1 MKRQIKVWTGR
12 TFMVAAVIF
21 AAHYWGM
28 PLYRQYFTAK
38 KAEVFVP
45 TTTVKSGEFI
55 VSFHE
60 IGDLDAAKSVM
71 VITRTGGK
79 VIKLIKEGTIV
90 KKGDELAILDTSD
103 IVREIR
109 NQQLAVKNAD
119 ADVERAKEE
128 LRMLELSNATELAK
142 QKADYE
148 YNLNELTLAQA
159 ELEKKKK
166 LAEKKLIP
174 KDQVDQAEGQVR
186 SKQLTVDKGDAD
198 LKLKEKDCASKV
210 EQKKADV
217 GKVVYAANI
226 AKSNLEEAQEEL
238 QSGVIT
244 APADG
249 MVVLVRQW
257 MGDSVRALQEGDGV
271 RPRMG
276 IFKLPDL
283 STMQVK
289 ANVGEADAPKVKV
302 GLPVLIR
309 MEAVPNR
316 IFHGTIIEISS
327 LATEGGNIWDNPNAT
342 PGRKNF
348 EVTVSV
354 KEVDPKVL
362 KPGMTADVEFICEK
376 LKNALSIPLETVI
389 EKDGKT
395 FVFVKDGKRWKKTPI
410 VTGKYNSN
418 FIVVE
423 KGLKKGQVIALRDPT
438 RTMDEQESGTSAPG
452 RDESKKQS
460 APIPEAKK

>member
-1 MKRQIKVWTGR
+1 
-12 TFMVAAVIF
+12 MVAAVIF

>member
-1 MKRQIKVWTGR
+1 M
-12 TFMVAAVIF
+12 IF

-28 PLYRQYFTAK
+28 PLYKQHFTAK

-45 TTTVKSGEFI
+45 TTAAKSGEFV

-60 IGDLDAAKSVM
+60 IGNLDAAKSVM
-71 VITRTGGK
+71 VITKTGGK
-79 VIKLIKEGTIV
+79 VIKLIKEGTVV
-90 KKGDELAILDTSD
+90 KTGDELAILDTSD
-103 IVREIR
+103 LVREIR
-109 NQQLAVKNAD
+109 NQQLAVKNAE

-128 LRMLELSNATELAK
+128 LRMLELSNKTELAK
-142 QKADYE
+142 QNAEYDY
-148 YNLNELTLAQA
+148 NVNELDLAKA
-159 ELEKKKK
+159 ELAKKKR
-166 LAEKKLIP
+166 LAEKKLVP
-174 KDQVDQAEGQVR
+174 QDQVDQAEGQVR
-186 SKQLTVDKGDAD
+186 SKQLAVDKGDAD
-198 LKLKEKDCASKV
+198 LKLKEKECASKV

-217 GKVVYAANI
+217 GKVEYAANI
-226 AKSNLEEAQEEL
+226 AKSNLEETQENL

-289 ANVGEADAPKVKV
+289 VNVGESDAPKVKI
-302 GLPVLIR
+302 GMPALIR

-327 LATEGGNIWDNPNAT
+327 LATEGNIWNNPNAT

-348 EVTVSV
+348 EVTISV
-354 KEVDPKVL
+354 KEVDPKAL
-362 KPGMTADVEFICEK
+362 KPGMTADAEFICEK
-376 LKNALSIPLETVI
+376 VKNALSIPLETVI
-389 EKDGKT
+389 EKNGKT
-395 FVFVKDGKRWKKTPI
+395 FVYVKDGKRWKKTQI
-410 VTGKYNSN
+410 VTGKYNDN
-418 FIVVE
+418 FIIVK
-423 KGLKKGQVIALRDPT
+423 KGLIKGQTIALRDPT
-438 RTMDEQESGTSAPG
+438 RSLDLQESGTSGPG
-452 RDESKKQS
+452 KDASKKQS

>member
-1 MKRQIKVWTGR
+1 
-12 TFMVAAVIF
+12 MVAAVIF

-45 TTTVKSGEFI
+45 TITVKSGEFI

-119 ADVERAKEE
+119 ADVERAREE